1 MSEDDRSVP
10 NSKTGRRRPSFPILF
25 AAVLT
30 LLLIVAT
37 MDISHR
43 HLIGFVTAEE
53 RYIVGLEVAILSIL
67 VVEMLVGI
75 VKSRLHSQQ
84 MAQLGANLRI
94 TVRIAGYLIASVCVV
109 AILSSNPTLGISV
122 GTMAGVV
129 VAFATQSTFASMLA
143 TLVLISS
150 RMVRTGEEISINQ
163 IKGTVLEIGLLY
175 TIVTVEND
183 VAYIPNSL
191 MISTITRRKRRTPD
205 QAAGPREL

>member
-1 MSEDDRSVP
+1 
-10 NSKTGRRRPSFPILF
+10 
-25 AAVLT
+25 
-30 LLLIVAT
+30 

-175 TIVTVEND
+175 TIVAVEND

-191 MISTITRRKRRTPD
+191 MISTIMRRKRRTLD

>member
-1 MSEDDRSVP
+1 MSEDVRSVP
-10 NSKTGRRRPSFPILF
+10 NGKTMRRKPNLVILF

-30 LLLIVAT
+30 LFLIVGT
-37 MDISHR
+37 LDISHR
-43 HLIGFVTAEE
+43 HLSGFVTAEE

-94 TVRIAGYLIASVCVV
+94 TVRIAGYLIASLCVV
-109 AILSSNPTLGISV
+109 AILSSNPALGISV
-122 GTMAGVV
+122 GTIVGVV
-129 VAFATQSTFASMLA
+129 VAFSTQSTVASMLA
-143 TLVLISS
+143 TIVLMST
-150 RMVRTGEEISINQ
+150 RMVRVGEEISVGQ
-163 IKGTVLEIGLLY
+163 IKGIVIEIGLLY

-191 MISTITRRKRRTPD
+191 MISSTMRRKRRTPD
-205 QAAGPREL
+205 QTAGPREL